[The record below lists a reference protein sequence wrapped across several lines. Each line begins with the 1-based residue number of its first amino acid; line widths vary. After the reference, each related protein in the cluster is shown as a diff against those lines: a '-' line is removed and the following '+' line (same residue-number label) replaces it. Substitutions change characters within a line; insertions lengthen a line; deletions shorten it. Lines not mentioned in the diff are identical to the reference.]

1 MTDEDAARQD
11 ARCEACPRE
20 PIPHIICRT
29 SEALGNLSVRT
40 DEDVPDGCSASLPDT
55 RGVIEALTCLRQCMF
70 PGRWLPEASDTCLP
84 GDADGCL
91 LPLFIQERLSSAY
104 PRLVEAVRRAIP
116 YRWKSKFAQDSG
128 KGKPVEDVNAAAQQV
143 LLDFFGALPAVRELL
158 VDDVVAAYNGDP
170 AAHSYAE
177 VVMSYPCIAAI
188 TTHRIAHELYR
199 LDVPIVPRIMSEV
212 AHAETGID
220 IHPGAQIGRS
230 FFIDH
235 GTGVVIGETSR
246 IGANVKIYQ
255 GVTLGAKSFPV
266 DENGFPVKD
275 IQRHPTIE
283 DDVVI
288 YAGATILGGDTVIGK
303 GSVIGANVFVAD
315 SVPPGSTVT
324 QKHPELRVR

>member
-1 MTDEDAARQD
+1 MTDWDAAHNNP
-11 ARCEACPRE
+11 RCEACPRE
-20 PIPHIICRT
+20 PVSRTICRT
-29 SEALGNLSVRT
+29 SEALGNLSMRT
-40 DEDVPDGCSASLPDT
+40 DSDVPNGCSSSLPDT
-55 RGVIEALTCLRQCMF
+55 AAVIEALTCLRQCMF
-70 PGRWLPEASDTCLP
+70 PGRWLPEASSSCLP
-84 GDADGCL
+84 GESDGCL
-91 LPLFIQERLSSAY
+91 LPLFIQERLSMAY
-104 PRLVEAVRRAIP
+104 PRLLDAVKRALP
-116 YRWKSKFAQDSG
+116 FRWMSKFAQDSG
-128 KGKPVEDVNAAAQQV
+128 RGEPVEDVNGEAQSV
-143 LLDFFGALPAVRELL
+143 LVDFFGALPGVRELL
-158 VDDVVAAYNGDP
+158 IEDVVAAYNGDP

-188 TTHRIAHELYR
+188 TTHRIAHELYL

-220 IHPGAQIGRS
+220 IHPGARIGRS

-275 IQRHPTIE
+275 IQRHPTLE
-283 DDVVI
+283 DDVVV
-288 YAGATILGGDTVIGK
+288 YAGATILGGDTVIGA
-303 GSVIGANVFVAD
+303 GSVIGANVFVAN